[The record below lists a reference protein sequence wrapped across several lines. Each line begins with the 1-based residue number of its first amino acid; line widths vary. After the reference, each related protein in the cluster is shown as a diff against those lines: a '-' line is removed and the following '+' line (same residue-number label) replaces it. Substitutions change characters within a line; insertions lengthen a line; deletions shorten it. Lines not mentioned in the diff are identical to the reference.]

1 MYKARSGFG
10 RRDGAKISRLAQV
23 KFGIIAFLLLEQG
36 HGNRFANQCLK
47 QIQFKEFN
55 SYGLAEE
62 RREGRDGGRKERKAG
77 ISIVIGLLNSRVYF
91 LSIA

>member
-1 MYKARSGFG
+1 MYKVRSGFG

-23 KFGIIAFLLLEQG
+23 KFGIIAFRLLE
-36 HGNRFANQCLK
+36 L
-47 QIQFKEFN
+47 KEFN

-62 RREGRDGGRKERKAG
+62 RRDGRDGGRKKRKAG
-77 ISIVIGLLNSRVYF
+77 VSIVIGLLSSRVYF